1 MLESKLTKIN
11 CLKKLYKIEKD
22 YIIKK
27 RNINFF
33 GIIDISF

>member
-11 CLKKLYKIEKD
+11 CLKKLYKNEKD

-27 RNINFF
+27 EISIF